1 MNNHIGKGGHL
12 SAQPMGALRDF
23 VARDPRTDAP
33 AVVDF
38 PVLRGQPVPGRRGR
52 RTRADRPAIG
62 RSSSSS
68 GKSMVLHR
76 EPVAEIRRS
85 STSRASTP

>member
-33 AVVDF
+33 AVVNF
-38 PVLRGQPVPGRRGR
+38 PVLRRQPLPGRRAG
-52 RTRADRPAIG
+52 A
-62 RSSSSS
+62 
-68 GKSMVLHR
+68 
-76 EPVAEIRRS
+76 RRS
-85 STSRASTP
+85 